1 MKKVYFNINF
11 VFEHD
16 KVDEIIEEHIFNDKA
31 GYVCSLD
38 GNNFSIAMNDPE
50 HLKVLNAA
58 IVNNCDST
66 WIPTIINKIYGTN
79 YSNYCGADLFLDY
92 IGRKKYKQFFLGSSR
107 KVLDGLKKEMIK
119 IDPEITN
126 MRFEELPFRKVEDF
140 DYKGI
145 AETINEVA
153 PDIIWVSLGAPKQ
166 EQFMYRL
173 QPYLKRGVMFGFG
186 AIFNF
191 YSGLDDAPRRAPQW
205 MIKMHLEFL
214 YRIFAEPKKQV
225 RRFINFLKILPRVYK
240 EECYRK
246 HISQNNYS

>member
-1 MKKVYFNINF
+1 MKKEYFNIGF
-11 VFEHD
+11 VFDHTE
-16 KVDEIIEEHIFNDKA
+16 VDNIIEEHIYNDKS

-38 GNNFSIAMNDPE
+38 GNNFTVAMNNPD

-66 WIPTIINKIYGTN
+66 WIPTMVNRIYGTN

-107 KVLDGLKKEMIK
+107 KVLDGLKKEMSK
-119 IDPEITN
+119 IDPSIAN
-126 MRFEELPFRKVEDF
+126 MRFVELPFRKVEEF
-140 DYKGI
+140 DYQGI
-145 AETINEVA
+145 ANMINEEA

-173 QPYLKRGVMFGFG
+173 QPFLKRGVMFGFG

-191 YSGLDDAPRRAPQW
+191 YSGLNDAPRRAPKW
-205 MIKMHLEFL
+205 MINRRLEFL
-214 YRIFAEPKKQV
+214 YRIFAEPKKQL
-225 RRFINFLKILPRVYK
+225 RRCWKIMLTLPKAYK
-240 EECYRK
+240 KEKKRARQLL
-246 HISQNNYS
+246 SNS

>member
-1 MKKVYFNINF
+1 MKKEYFNIGF
-11 VFEHD
+11 VFDHD
-16 KVDEIIEEHIFNDKA
+16 EVDSIIEDHIYNDKA

-38 GNNFSIAMNDPE
+38 GNNFAIAMNDAD
-50 HLKVLNAA
+50 HLKVINSA

-66 WIPTIINKIYGTN
+66 WVPTMVNRLYGTN

-107 KVLDGLKKEMIK
+107 KVLDGLKTEMAK
-119 IDPEITN
+119 IDPKISD
-126 MRFEELPFRKVEDF
+126 MHFEELPFRKVEDF
-140 DYKGI
+140 DYQSI
-145 AETINEVA
+145 ADMINKVA

-191 YSGLDDAPRRAPQW
+191 YSGLDDAPKRAPQW
-205 MIKMHLEFL
+205 MIKLHLEFL
-214 YRIFAEPKKQV
+214 YRIFAEPKKQ
-225 RRFINFLKILPRVYK
+225 LKRCSNIIKTLPRVYK
-240 EECYRK
+240 EEKRK
-246 HISQNNYS
+246 SRL